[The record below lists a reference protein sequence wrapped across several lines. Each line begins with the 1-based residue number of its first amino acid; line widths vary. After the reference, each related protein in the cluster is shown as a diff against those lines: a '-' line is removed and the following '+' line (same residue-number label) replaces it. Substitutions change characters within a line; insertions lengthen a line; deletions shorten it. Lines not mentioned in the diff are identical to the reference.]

1 MASVRP
7 GAARRAPGMIR
18 AAVPRMRIILAPRM
32 RGREKKLLPP
42 FTGGGR
48 EGGNPPE
55 DRRQMKEGRPEAAF
69 HGSLTHGS
77 AKRRCDEPA

>member
-18 AAVPRMRIILAPRM
+18 AAVPRMRIILAPPQA
-32 RGREKKLLPP
+32 GEGEKPLPP

-48 EGGNPPE
+48 EGAIPRKTGG
-55 DRRQMKEGRPEAAF
+55 K
-69 HGSLTHGS
+69 
-77 AKRRCDEPA
+77 